1 LALPFVE
8 EVIDYSKP
16 RTPDY
21 LKINP
26 SGKVPSMTYNGLVI
40 IESAIM
46 AQFLA
51 DSVASTHLTPRT
63 GDAQGAFVRERISF
77 FVETYFSKAN
87 VYYYRAIEART
98 DQDAE
103 HLGKRYFDAIVK
115 DVEPLLRTA
124 NPFFDGSDKLTM
136 AEVSKLY

>member
-1 LALPFVE
+1 
-8 EVIDYSKP
+8 
-16 RTPDY
+16 
-21 LKINP
+21 
-26 SGKVPSMTYNGLVI
+26 
-40 IESAIM
+40 
-46 AQFLA
+46 
-51 DSVASTHLTPRT
+51 
-63 GDAQGAFVRERISF
+63 VRERISF